1 MDVALTDDYVTLQGS
16 WGRQGRLEDHVPMV
30 KIPRVV
36 VADDHQSLLDRV
48 VSILAGEFSVVGT
61 AKDGPG
67 LVEAEAE
74 LTPDVLVID
83 ISMPGM
89 SGLEATSC
97 IRRRGSR
104 AAVVCLTAHQEPE
117 IVEAAWRAGALGY
130 VAKAALARDLVPAVR
145 AALEGR
151 RFLSASAV
159 NPEPSHT

>member
-1 MDVALTDDYVTLQGS
+1 
-16 WGRQGRLEDHVPMV
+16 MV

-48 VSILAGEFSVVGT
+48 VSILDGEFSVVGT
-61 AKDGPG
+61 AKDGLA
-67 LVEAEAE
+67 LVEAEAQ

-89 SGLEATSC
+89 SGLEAASC

-130 VAKAALARDLVPAVR
+130 VAKTALARDLVPAVR
-145 AALEGR
+145 AALSGR
-151 RFLSASAV
+151 RFLSASAI
-159 NPEPSHT
+159 NPEPSHM

>member
-1 MDVALTDDYVTLQGS
+1 
-16 WGRQGRLEDHVPMV
+16 MV
-30 KIPRVV
+30 KIARVI

-48 VSILAGEFSVVGT
+48 VSILDGEFSVVGT
-61 AKDGPG
+61 ANDGPA
-67 LVEAEAE
+67 LVAAEAE
-74 LTPDVLVID
+74 LAPDVLVID

-89 SGLEATSC
+89 SGLEAASC

-151 RFLSASAV
+151 RFVSESAV
-159 NPEPSHT
+159 NPEPSHP